1 MDQQLPEFVIAE
13 ELVRVTR
20 EVQGVVDVYGGP
32 LGAIATY
39 GRGGRVPGIRISTE
53 GGRVST
59 EVHII
64 AAYAA
69 DLKLPVLADRVRERI
84 RQQLR
89 SMDVGNIGQI
99 DVVVDDIEIV
109 PAPQDTRAT

>member
-1 MDQQLPEFVIAE
+1 MEQQLPEFVIAE

-39 GRGGRVPGIRISTE
+39 GRSGRVPGIRVHTE
-53 GGRVST
+53 GGRLSV
-59 EVHII
+59 EAHII

-69 DLKLPVLADRVRERI
+69 DLKLPALADKVRERI

-89 SMDVGNIGQI
+89 KMDVSNIGQI
-99 DVVVDDIEIV
+99 DVAVDDIEMV
-109 PAPQDTRAT
+109 PAPQHTRTT

>member
-1 MDQQLPEFVIAE
+1 MEQQLPEFVIAE

-39 GRGGRVPGIRISTE
+39 GRGSRVPGIRVRTE
-53 GGRVST
+53 EGRLSV

-69 DLKLPVLADRVRERI
+69 DLKLPALADNVRERI
-84 RQQLR
+84 QQQLHKIAA
-89 SMDVGNIGQI
+89 GNIGQI
-99 DVVVDDIEIV
+99 DVVVDDIEIDS
-109 PAPQDTRAT
+109 APQDTRAT